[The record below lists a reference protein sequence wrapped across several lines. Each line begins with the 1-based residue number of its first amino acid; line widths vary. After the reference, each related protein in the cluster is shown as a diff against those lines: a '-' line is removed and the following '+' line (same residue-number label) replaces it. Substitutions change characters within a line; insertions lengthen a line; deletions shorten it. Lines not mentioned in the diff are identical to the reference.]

1 LLFFHFSLLLLI
13 VNAMGQQSDINSSQK
28 LRLNEVNI
36 FAARH
41 LLNNFTPS
49 TGVIWIRKKHGYV
62 AICNEGDSIVK
73 VYYKLNGNFESCIK
87 YYLAD
92 DLDLNRKSI
101 LLNKFPGCK
110 IMIVTEI
117 TNLEKEELYIKIKD
131 GVYIRT
137 VHFSDEGME
146 ITENILDD
154 SS

>member
-1 LLFFHFSLLLLI
+1 
-13 VNAMGQQSDINSSQK
+13 
-28 LRLNEVNI
+28 VNI

-49 TGVIWIRKKHGYV
+49 TGVIWIREKHGYV
-62 AICNEGDSIVK
+62 AICNEGDSVVK

-146 ITENILDD
+146 ITENILDG